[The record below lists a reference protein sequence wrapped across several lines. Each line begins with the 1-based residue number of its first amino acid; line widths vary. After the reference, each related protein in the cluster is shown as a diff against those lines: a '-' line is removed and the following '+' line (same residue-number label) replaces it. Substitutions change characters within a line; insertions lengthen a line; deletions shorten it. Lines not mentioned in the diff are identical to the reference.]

1 MKFLETIR
9 VQLDE
14 VACLGVFEMCQS
26 PSMGEFTRQGFVDG
40 WKAARYVPSILH
52 RDDPSIL
59 TFTQLR
65 Q

>member
-1 MKFLETIR
+1 MKFLESIQ

-40 WKAARYVPSILH
+40 WKTARYVDTHSKGDGPY
-52 RDDPSIL
+52 IL
-59 TFTQLR
+59 T
-65 Q
+65 